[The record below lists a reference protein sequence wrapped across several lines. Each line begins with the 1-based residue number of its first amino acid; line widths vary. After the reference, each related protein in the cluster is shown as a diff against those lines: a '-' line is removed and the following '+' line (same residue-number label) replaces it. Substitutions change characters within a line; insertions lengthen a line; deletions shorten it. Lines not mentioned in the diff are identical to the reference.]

1 MASSTSLED
10 AVSELMD
17 SPGGQLLNSVREYL
31 RKRATALVGL
41 FLTGLVVGFPI
52 AKSIVAWLIEE
63 QRLPDGV
70 NVIVTSPVEFL
81 MLQIQLSASFGIM
94 LALLLLMTETTL
106 RGIRHPLVI
115 ERFKEIN
122 VRPPKPSFSFIISIG
137 SSIIL
142 ACCGILYA
150 WELLTPMLF
159 EYLSNDAQQ
168 AGLSTQWKLEAYIGF
183 ILNLCI
189 ASAIGFQAPVITLL
203 ALRVGMVKRKTLA
216 AYRKHIW
223 FAAFVMGAI
232 FSPPDP
238 LSLFLVSIPVI
249 FLFEIAM
256 ILHRIMPRKS
266 MQANS

>member
-63 QRLPDGV
+63 QRLPDDV

-81 MLQIQLSASFGIM
+81 MLQIQLSASFGLM
-94 LALLLLMTETTL
+94 LAMMLLITETTL
-106 RGIRHPLVI
+106 RGIHHPLVI
-115 ERFKEIN
+115 ERFKEIDI
-122 VRPPKPSFSFIISIG
+122 RPPKPSFSFIISIA

-150 WELLTPMLF
+150 WSCSRRCC
-159 EYLSNDAQQ
+159 LSISATTRNKQDCQHNGNLKHTLVSFSIYALPVQSDFKHPSSHYWLY
-168 AGLSTQWKLEAYIGF
+168 GLEW
-183 ILNLCI
+183 LNL
-189 ASAIGFQAPVITLL
+189 
-203 ALRVGMVKRKTLA
+203 
-216 AYRKHIW
+216 KH
-223 FAAFVMGAI
+223 
-232 FSPPDP
+232 
-238 LSLFLVSIPVI
+238 
-249 FLFEIAM
+249 
-256 ILHRIMPRKS
+256 
-266 MQANS
+266 